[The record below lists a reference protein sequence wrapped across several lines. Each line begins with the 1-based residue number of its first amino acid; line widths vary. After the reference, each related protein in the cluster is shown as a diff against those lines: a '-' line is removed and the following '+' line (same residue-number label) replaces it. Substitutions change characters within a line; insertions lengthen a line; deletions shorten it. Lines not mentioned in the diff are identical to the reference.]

1 MEKNG
6 IKYIDADNGVKGF
19 YKILNPFTFEV
30 TMTSPYH
37 VTAKYILD
45 KGTLEDDSE
54 TDALIKRRLDYFY
67 YCIETIKLDL
77 DGFKK
82 LSANYSSIE
91 QGLRIQ
97 LLNKVF
103 YSQCEEDRYR
113 ADMKRK
119 LKEEYCNLYDRYII
133 KPLPILKSFKD
144 ILDPRLLPCLIE
156 SIDNRHNN

>member
-1 MEKNG
+1 MEKIGVKYIESKNG
-6 IKYIDADNGVKGF
+6 IEGF
-19 YKILNPFTFEV
+19 YEILNPFTFEV
-30 TMTSPYH
+30 TMTTPYH

-54 TDALIKRRLDYFY
+54 TDTLIKRRLDYFY

-97 LLNKVF
+97 MLNKVF
-103 YSQCEEDRYR
+103 YSQHEEDRYR

-119 LKEEYCNLYDRYII
+119 LKEEYHKLYDRYITN
-133 KPLPILKSFKD
+133 PLPILKSFKD
-144 ILDPRLLPCLIE
+144 ILDPQLLPFLIE
-156 SIDNRHNN
+156 ATAHPHNN